1 MSEKTKDR
9 PYMGMGVLSGGDA
22 AGTTIVGGQ
31 PGETRR
37 GARQQVPVGLERV
50 LYAAAAEPEFRDALL
65 ADRAKALAARGFE
78 LTNSERAVLGNLPA
92 EQLAAMIARLDVS
105 RENLARREFL
115 RNVAGTFVALAA
127 GSALTGCPSKGEQAA
142 TQGGAPFLGPSVP
155 PEPQP
160 PYVEP
165 GPPAGIRP
173 DLPEPPEPVA
183 PPAGIRPDVPEP
195 PSPSPYSTGGIRPDR
210 PKPPTIDIDDPGP
223 QPTRGIRP
231 DRPPPAVDI
240 EPPPPPATRGIR
252 PD

>member
-1 MSEKTKDR
+1 MSDKTRDR
-9 PYMGMGVLSGGDA
+9 SYMGMGVLSGGDAA

-37 GARQQVPVGLERV
+37 GARQNVPVGLERV
-50 LYAAAAEPEFRDALL
+50 LFAAAADPEFRSALY
-65 ADRAKALAARGFE
+65 ADREAALAARGFE
-78 LTNSERAVLGNLPA
+78 LTSSERAVLGNLPE
-92 EQLAAMIARLDVS
+92 EQLAAMIRRLDVS

-127 GSALTGCPSKGEQAA
+127 GTALAGCPSKGEQAE
-142 TQGGAPFLGPSVP
+142 TQGGAPFLEPSVP

-173 DLPEPPEPVA
+173 DIPEPP
-183 PPAGIRPDVPEP
+183 RPEP
-195 PSPSPYSTGGIRPDR
+195 NSTGGIRPDAPQPGIDINVPNR
-210 PKPPTIDIDDPGP
+210 PMGGGFRPDKPKPVID
-223 QPTRGIRP
+223 
-231 DRPPPAVDI
+231 V